1 MLSIDTLI
9 LFSMLMILLK
19 LCCSWSY
26 FVGMQADILEKI
38 ICEVELSL
46 QATGSFP
53 ESSVVEPPS
62 TLMWTLF
69 LLAQHFDRR
78 RQYDKALEK
87 IICEVELSLQATG
100 SFPERCFIV
109 ITPSVLQI
117 ASFI

>member
-1 MLSIDTLI
+1 VCCGAARTNENTGMLSIDTLI

-69 LLAQHFDRR
+69 LLAQ
-78 RQYDKALEK
+78 
-87 IICEVELSLQATG
+87 VEHTSPSLQCPLFDVFLSQHEG
-100 SFPERCFIV
+100 QGC
-109 ITPSVLQI
+109 
-117 ASFI
+117 

>member
-1 MLSIDTLI
+1 VCRGAAGTNENTGMLSIDTLI
-9 LFSMLMILLK
+9 LFCMLMILLK

-53 ESSVVEPPS
+53 E
-62 TLMWTLF
+62 
-69 LLAQHFDRR
+69 
-78 RQYDKALEK
+78 
-87 IICEVELSLQATG
+87 
-100 SFPERCFIV
+100 RCFIV

>member
-1 MLSIDTLI
+1 
-9 LFSMLMILLK
+9 LLK

-53 ESSVVEPPS
+53 E
-62 TLMWTLF
+62 
-69 LLAQHFDRR
+69 
-78 RQYDKALEK
+78 
-87 IICEVELSLQATG
+87 
-100 SFPERCFIV
+100 RCFIV

>member
-1 MLSIDTLI
+1 MFSIDTLI
-9 LFSMLMILLK
+9 LFCMLMILLK

-53 ESSVVEPPS
+53 E
-62 TLMWTLF
+62 
-69 LLAQHFDRR
+69 
-78 RQYDKALEK
+78 
-87 IICEVELSLQATG
+87 
-100 SFPERCFIV
+100 RCLIV